1 MKITSFF
8 IITYIIMFP
17 LLCYSQWRAEDVS
30 VYTRLNKQ
38 YDMAITTA
46 TQDAITILRRTSV
59 GQDEAGY
66 ASSKENPA
74 DKDAALKTFLQTLSV
89 SFQTNDTNT
98 IDLISRYVPA
108 FAVLENDGLS
118 LSVFQHSSDKNGN
131 DILKRQWM
139 PKVPFSYTDKEGN
152 IINFTI
158 DQDIEIYVKSLDEWY
173 EGTREEVMDLIK
185 EEVHYEDPDTSKIT
199 LLDKVSESLLKRLKE
214 GLSDDLYKR
223 LTDSLRSIS
232 TIDEL
237 DEELQDEIS
246 EIDYNLLS
254 DLIVALTPKDIE
266 DPENEATLPPVFEEP
281 ESDADTL
288 RARLT
293 LQTKA
298 ELRAALPEELFNELI
313 EMLGKYKSEFD
324 IEPAIVDRVQ
334 AKVSDD
340 LFIRFLT
347 DIATPT
353 EGQLSESVCE
363 KPTEDKSEEKE
374 DSSAITKASNP
385 IKDNPVYKIL
395 GNLTDKENAAPTETN
410 GMDAVVGTQT
420 DEDTET
426 EAETGIE
433 VTPPDED
440 TPANGNS
447 TEDTDM
453 SDTENPEVGDNTP
466 TDDNTKDDN
475 NTSSDDNTTDDNN
488 TGDEN
493 PSDEE
498 IDVSPPPTEDEDP
511 YLPDVKEDDEVEDDG
526 HYECKDDTSNEEL
539 TKPDEPVKDK
549 EPVAEETPAIFIL
562 NNKDYFERVR
572 KKVIV
577 SVMQD
582 QFAYYINQHN
592 TYTRQLG
599 ITYKFSLPL
608 ISDDD
613 WYNSVD
619 DDGIF
624 AFVQGVQFSRGDYT
638 YSSHA
643 FAGARLLKKDKIY
656 GATVEHKKVYYSELC
671 KFKYDATEIF
681 NSKKEA
687 AKNGYREVSC
697 LNKQ

>member
-8 IITYIIMFP
+8 IITFIIMFP

-38 YDMAITTA
+38 YDTAITTA
-46 TQDAITILRRTSV
+46 TQDAVTILRRTSV

-89 SFQTNDTNT
+89 SFQTNNANT

-118 LSVFQHSSDKNGN
+118 LSVFQHSSDKKGN

-185 EEVHYEDPDTSKIT
+185 DEVHYDDPDTSKIT
-199 LLDKVSESLLKRLKE
+199 LLDRLSDSLLKRLKE

-223 LTDSLRSIS
+223 LTDSLKSIS

-246 EIDYNLLS
+246 EVDYNLLS

-266 DPENEATLPPVFEEP
+266 DPENEATQPPVFEEP

-324 IEPAIVDRVQ
+324 IEPAIVDKVQ

-353 EGQLSESVCE
+353 DGQLSDSVCE
-363 KPTEDKSEEKE
+363 RPTEDKSEEKE
-374 DSSAITKASNP
+374 NSSSAITKASNP

-395 GNLTDKENAAPTETN
+395 GNLTDKDTASPTETN

-420 DEDTET
+420 DGDTDTE
-426 EAETGIE
+426 AGIE
-433 VTPPDED
+433 VTPPNDETTD
-440 TPANGNS
+440 NDDS
-447 TEDTDM
+447 TEEPEP
-453 SDTENPEVGDNTP
+453 SDGENTEVGDNTP
-466 TDDNTKDDN
+466 TDDNTEDDN
-475 NTSSDDNTTDDNN
+475 NTPSDDNTGDSN
-488 TGDEN
+488 TGEKN

-498 IDVSPPPTEDEDP
+498 IDVSPPPTENENP
-511 YLPDVKEDDEVEDDG
+511 YLPDVKEDDEVVDDG
-526 HYECKDDTSNEEL
+526 HYECKDDTTNEDDNL
-539 TKPDEPVKDK
+539 TKPDEPNTDK
-549 EPVAEETPAIFIL
+549 EPVIEETPAIFIL

-572 KKVIV
+572 KQVIV

-608 ISDDD
+608 ISKED

-643 FAGARLLKKDKIY
+643 FAGARLLKKNKIY
-656 GATVEHKKVYYSELC
+656 GATVDHKKVYYSESC

>member
-8 IITYIIMFP
+8 IITYMIMFP

-38 YDMAITTA
+38 YDTAITTA
-46 TQDAITILRRTSV
+46 TQDAVTILRRTSV

-118 LSVFQHSSDKNGN
+118 LSVFQHSSDKEGN

-173 EGTREEVMDLIK
+173 EGTREEVIDLIK
-185 EEVHYEDPDTSKIT
+185 DEVHYDDPDTSKVT
-199 LLDKVSESLLKRLKE
+199 LLDKVSDSLLKRLKE

-246 EIDYNLLS
+246 EVDYNLLS

-266 DPENEATLPPVFEEP
+266 DPENDATLPPVFEEP

-324 IEPAIVDRVQ
+324 IEPAIVDKVQ

-353 EGQLSESVCE
+353 DGQLSESVCE

-374 DSSAITKASNP
+374 DSSAITKASHP

-395 GNLTDKENAAPTETN
+395 GNLTDKDTAAPTETN

-420 DEDTET
+420 DEDKET
-426 EAETGIE
+426 EAGIE
-433 VTPPDED
+433 VTPPNDD
-440 TPANGNS
+440 TTDNGDS
-447 TEDTDM
+447 TEDTGA
-453 SDTENPEVGDNTP
+453 SGGENTEVGDNTP
-466 TDDNTKDDN
+466 TDGDTSDDN
-475 NTSSDDNTTDDNN
+475 NIPSDDNTTGDNN
-488 TGDEN
+488 TGEEN

-498 IDVSPPPTEDEDP
+498 IDVSPPPTEEEDP
-511 YLPDVKEDDEVEDDG
+511 YVPDVKEDDEVVDDG
-526 HYECKDDTSNEEL
+526 HYECKDDAANEEDL
-539 TKPDEPVKDK
+539 TKPDKPVTDKDS
-549 EPVAEETPAIFIL
+549 VIEETPAIFIL

-572 KKVIV
+572 KQVIV

-608 ISDDD
+608 ISKDD

-656 GATVEHKKVYYSELC
+656 GATVDHKKVYYSESC
-671 KFKYDATEIF
+671 KFNYDATEIF